1 MAALHDPSAVND
13 FEPPVPTSLL
23 DALPGLIGLLDQA
36 GRVRYVSW
44 RLAELTGCTP
54 QVMLGQYWW
63 DCPGWNPDDQT
74 IAQLVADVAQ
84 AALGATVSHALS
96 IQQSSG
102 DRLVL
107 DVSLAPWTTQDG
119 SIGGLVLCASDRSE
133 QRAGQAALDR
143 SEARFRHV
151 FEGAPDGIAMVDDQG
166 RMALVN
172 GAMERLF
179 GYNRQEMSGQP
190 IEMLIP
196 SRYLPHHRSW
206 RAAYMEAPTTRD
218 MAGRKELYARR
229 KDGSEFPAEIGLN
242 PLRLP
247 EGVFVL
253 ATVFDV
259 TRRRA
264 DERILQKALAEKTAL
279 LNEVHH
285 RVKNNLQVISSLL
298 NLQSRHAP
306 PEARNFLIESQNRVK
321 AMALIHQL
329 VYERHDYANV
339 NLAQYLQRLGKL
351 LHDSMAAQRGQIRID
366 TQCHGADLLI
376 DLQRAIPCAL
386 IVNEL
391 VTNAIKHAFP
401 DGRSGEVRIEL
412 KQDQDGG
419 GRIIVADDGIGL
431 PESVQLG
438 EVSSLGFQLIPLLV
452 DQLEGQLEVMRTTGT
467 QFTLSFRPIA
477 GDQE

>member
-1 MAALHDPSAVND
+1 MAGRHDLPAQVAD
-13 FEPPVPTSLL
+13 GPVPKSLL
-23 DALPGLIGLLDQA
+23 DALPGLIGLLDHE
-36 GRVRYVSW
+36 GRIRHANP
-44 RLAELTGCTP
+44 RLASLTGSTSEA
-54 QVMLGQYWW
+54 MLGQRLW
-63 DCPGWNPDDQT
+63 DSPGWCIDAAAATRLMLDFERA
-74 IAQLVADVAQ
+74 AQGTA
-84 AALGATVSHALS
+84 VSHAATIRQENGDILTLDLS
-96 IQQSSG
+96 LSPWALPDGQSG
-102 DRLVL
+102 GVVL
-107 DVSLAPWTTQDG
+107 S
-119 SIGGLVLCASDRSE
+119 ASDRAE

-151 FEGAPDGIAMVDDQG
+151 FEGAPDGIAMVDAQG

-179 GYNRQEMSGQP
+179 GYSREEMTGQP

-196 SRYLPHHRSW
+196 PRYLPDHHKW
-206 RAAYMEAPTTRD
+206 RGAYMSAPTTRD

-264 DERILQKALAEKTAL
+264 DEQILQKALAEKTAL

-306 PEARNFLIESQNRVK
+306 PEAQAFLIESQNRVK

-339 NLAQYLQRLGKL
+339 NLAHYLKRLGKL
-351 LHDSMAAQRGQIRID
+351 LHDSVTAQRGQIRID
-366 TQCHGADLLI
+366 TVCHGADLLI

-401 DGRSGEVRIEL
+401 DGRQGCICIEL
-412 KQDQDGG
+412 NQNEDGT
-419 GRIIVADDGIGL
+419 GRIVVSDDGIGL
-431 PESVQLG
+431 PASARIG
-438 EVSSLGFQLIPLLV
+438 EAHSLGFQLIPLLV
-452 DQLEGQLEVMRTTGT
+452 DQLGGHLDVVRTPGAR
-467 QFTLSFRPIA
+467 FTLSFTLVR
-477 GDQE
+477 GEQT